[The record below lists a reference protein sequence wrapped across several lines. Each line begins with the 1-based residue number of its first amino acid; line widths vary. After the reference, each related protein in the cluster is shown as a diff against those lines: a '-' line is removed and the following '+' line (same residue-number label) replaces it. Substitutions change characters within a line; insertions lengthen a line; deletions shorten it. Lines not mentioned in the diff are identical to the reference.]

1 MYGKSHLWKSVLSFK
16 LRLCAYDYRLVVAF
30 SVRLIKTILC
40 MMCLSLD
47 HVNVLKRGEHL
58 SELELDEVH
67 LTVNLVQCARDTP
80 VCIVRVSLYLLKLLK
95 ASALTAFLFFLL
107 IIIDLMTIVRVKE
120 IVTIIISFFLLF
132 FVRDHSLLL
141 FFIRGYSLVGL
152 VIFTVFEWAVSLSC
166 AEDVTDASL
175 VVVAGAHTVDSLV
188 GGGQALD

>member
-1 MYGKSHLWKSVLSFK
+1 
-16 LRLCAYDYRLVVAF
+16 
-30 SVRLIKTILC
+30 

>member
-47 HVNVLKRGEHL
+47 HASVLKRGEHL

>member
-1 MYGKSHLWKSVLSFK
+1 M
-16 LRLCAYDYRLVVAF
+16 AF

-47 HVNVLKRGEHL
+47 HVSVLKRSEHL

-141 FFIRGYSLVGL
+141 FFIRGYSVFFIRGYSLVGL

>member
-1 MYGKSHLWKSVLSFK
+1 M
-16 LRLCAYDYRLVVAF
+16 AF

-47 HVNVLKRGEHL
+47 HVSVLKRSEHL

-120 IVTIIISFFLLF
+120 IVSFFLFF